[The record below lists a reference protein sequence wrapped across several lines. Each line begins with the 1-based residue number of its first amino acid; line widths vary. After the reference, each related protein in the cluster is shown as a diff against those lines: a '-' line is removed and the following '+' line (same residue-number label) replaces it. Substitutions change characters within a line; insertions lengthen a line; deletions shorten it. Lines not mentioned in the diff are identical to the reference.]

1 MTMLTKRIA
10 SLLLLTILVSGIYAQ
25 KSNSLPEP
33 RNIIIMIGDGMGY
46 NHIKALN
53 YFEGKAEQVYEGFPV
68 RLAQA
73 HYPALAGEYEENKP
87 GSNFIAAG
95 YDPSQAWKSHKYLKR
110 NFTES
115 AASGTALATGVKTYN
130 NAIGM
135 SVKGDTASNAVEW
148 AKATGRSAGV
158 VSSVPFNHAT
168 PAAFTT
174 HNKTRKDLGGIA
186 LGMLFGSR
194 CDVIMGC
201 GDPGFNDNGKALTS
215 WKGGKKVGDSLLWSD
230 LMAGS
235 GHRTA
240 FRFKGKE
247 LTVRDADGDGNPDP
261 WHVVRSTEEFRK
273 LMEGPVPPRVLGV
286 PMVGSTL
293 QQGRKM
299 ENGET
304 RNSPPFVTPFNTGV
318 PALEEMSLGAL
329 NVLNNN
335 PKGFF
340 LMVEGGAIDWAGH
353 GNQKGRLIE
362 EMQQFS
368 RAVEAVVKWV
378 EQHSSWEETLLV
390 VTSDHETGLL
400 WGKKPFES
408 LTDHGKGVLP
418 GMKFHSNDHSNSL
431 VPFFARGAGSEL
443 YRHYADEYDEIRGPF
458 LQNSEVPQLIRFLWY
473 R

>member
-1 MTMLTKRIA
+1 MTMLNKSIA
-10 SLLLLTILVSGIYAQ
+10 LLFLITTQVSALYAQ
-25 KSNSLPEP
+25 KTTALPEP
-33 RNIIIMIGDGMGY
+33 RNIIIMIGDGMGF

-53 YFEGKAEQVYEGFPV
+53 YYEGKTEQVYEQFPV

-73 HYPALAGEYEENKP
+73 HYPAMAGEYEENKP
-87 GSNFIAAG
+87 GSNYIASG
-95 YDPSQAWKSHKYLKR
+95 YDPSRAWKSYKYLKR

-135 SVKGDTASNAVEW
+135 SVKGDTLSNATEW

-158 VSSVPFNHAT
+158 VTSVPFNHAT
-168 PAAFTT
+168 PAAFTA
-174 HNKTRKDLGGIA
+174 HSKTRKEMGVITP
-186 LGMLFGSR
+186 GMLFGSR

-201 GDPGFNDNGKALTS
+201 GDPGFNDNGKALKL
-215 WKGGKKVGDSLLWSD
+215 WKGAKKVGDSLLWSD

-235 GHRTA
+235 GQRTT
-240 FRFKGKE
+240 FKLKGKE
-247 LTVRDADGDGNPDP
+247 ITVKDADGDGDPDP
-261 WHVVRSTEEFRK
+261 WHVVRSVEEFRK
-273 LMEGPVPPRVLGV
+273 LMDGSTPARVFGV
-286 PMVGSTL
+286 PMAGSTL

-304 RNSPPFVTPFNTGV
+304 KDSPPFVTPFNPAV
-318 PALEEMSLGAL
+318 PSLDEMSLGAL
-329 NVLNNN
+329 NVLGNN

-340 LMVEGGAIDWAGH
+340 LMIEGGAIDWAAH

-368 RAVEAVVKWV
+368 RAVEAVVQWV

-400 WGKKPFES
+400 WGKKPFKP
-408 LTDHGKGVLP
+408 LIDNGKGVLP

-431 VPFFARGAGSEL
+431 VPFFAKGAGSEL
-443 YRHYADEYDEIRGPF
+443 YRYYADEYDEVHGPF
-458 LQNSEVPQLIRFLWY
+458 LQNSEVPQLIRFLWNQ
-473 R
+473 